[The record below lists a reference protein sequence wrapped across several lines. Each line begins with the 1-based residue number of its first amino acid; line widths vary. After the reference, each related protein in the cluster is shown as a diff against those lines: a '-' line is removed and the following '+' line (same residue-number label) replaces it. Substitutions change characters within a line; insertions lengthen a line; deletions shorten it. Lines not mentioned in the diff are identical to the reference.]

1 MTKADVLEYC
11 SAIAG
16 AVCDRPFENDFE
28 TWVARHRDSKKWFA
42 ILMEHG
48 GETIMNV
55 KCDPFEGELL
65 REAYEAI
72 TPAYH
77 MNKTHWITL
86 HIAALSEGLIKE
98 LIRKSFAL
106 TDKKTKKKTS

>member
-1 MTKADVLEYC
+1 MTRCEFNKYVAEHYGIEGDHPWLDDDDT
-11 SAIAG
+11 
-16 AVCDRPFENDFE
+16 AVY
-28 TWVARHRDSKKWFA
+28 RHQNTKKWFA
-42 ILMEHG
+42 ILMEHC

-65 REAYEAI
+65 REAYDAI

-106 TDKKTKKKTS
+106 TDRKKKK